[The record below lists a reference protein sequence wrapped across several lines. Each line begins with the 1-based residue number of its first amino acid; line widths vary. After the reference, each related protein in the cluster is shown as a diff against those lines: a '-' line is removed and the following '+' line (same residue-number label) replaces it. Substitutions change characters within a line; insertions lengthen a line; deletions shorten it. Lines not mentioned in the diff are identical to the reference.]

1 MLRIEIFSEDR
12 NALGEGPLWDV
23 AEQRLYWIDS
33 YKPAV
38 YSADVTGG
46 NRREWL
52 LPEPVGSLAL
62 REKGGAIVSLRSG
75 FHALDFTTGKVSLIA
90 ETQPGELTPRMNDGK
105 VDRQGRFIAGS
116 MDFEERNGV
125 GKLFRLDADL
135 SLHELDCDIICSN
148 GPCFSLDGKTL
159 YFADTGKRVIYAYDY
174 DTATGDVRSRRIF
187 TSFENLRGLPDGAT
201 VDQDGFVWSTEVYS
215 GRLIRFDPDG
225 VVDRIVGLPVQS
237 TTSLTFGGPNLDVA
251 FVTSMARPFNH
262 QYHREYEAGCV
273 FAIHGLG
280 VRGVPEL
287 RFKG

>member
-33 YKPAV
+33 YGPAV
-38 YSADVTGG
+38 HSADVRGE
-46 NRREWL
+46 NRRRWP

-62 REKGGAIVSLRSG
+62 REGGGAIVSLRSG
-75 FHALDFTTGKVSLIA
+75 FHALDFKTGKVTLIA
-90 ETQPGELTPRMNDGK
+90 ETQPGELNPRMNDGK

-125 GKLFRLDADL
+125 GKLFRLDPDL
-135 SLHELDCDIICSN
+135 SVHELDQGIICSN

-159 YFADTGKRVIYAYDY
+159 YFADTGKKLIYAYDY
-174 DTATGDVRSRRIF
+174 DTATGSVRSRRVF
-187 TSFENLRGLPDGAT
+187 TSFETLRGLPDGAT
-201 VDQDGFVWSTEVYS
+201 VDAEGYVWSVEVYS
-215 GRLIRFDPDG
+215 GRLIRFDPNG

-237 TTSLTFGGPNLDVA
+237 TTSLSFGGPDLDIA
-251 FVTSMARPFNH
+251 FVTSMARPFNN
-262 QYHREYEAGCV
+262 QYHREREAGCV
-273 FAIHGLG
+273 FAVHGLG
-280 VRGVPEL
+280 VKGVPEP